1 MSDRDEPPPSLP
13 LRPVL
18 GTDPLRLIVIILAI
32 ALVTG
37 LPFALK
43 AGAEFFLPLT
53 AALVISIVLVP
64 GLEWLERRGLPS
76 PIASLLCVTGFV
88 LLVNG
93 ALALIIVPA
102 SDWFI
107 KLPERL
113 PRIRD
118 NLAPLIDAWVSLQR
132 FVDEALQ
139 VFASNT
145 AAQAQAIAVQ
155 MPGSILDYLALSAPA
170 AAVQM
175 VFALLFVFFFLAGWS
190 RMRKA
195 AIGSSSN
202 YDAALATSRTI
213 RSVVEATSAYMT
225 TIIIINSCL
234 GLAVGLLLWL
244 IGMPSP
250 WMWGGIV
257 AICNFIPYVGP
268 LVAAML
274 LALGGLMTFD
284 SVPLALLPAALQIGL
299 HLIEANFLTPLV
311 LGRRLTIN
319 PLLILVSLSFWG
331 WIWGAPGAFL
341 AVPLLIV
348 IQTVIQSLRHHDA

>member
-1 MSDRDEPPPSLP
+1 
-13 LRPVL
+13 
-18 GTDPLRLIVIILAI
+18 
-32 ALVTG
+32 
-37 LPFALK
+37 
-43 AGAEFFLPLT
+43 
-53 AALVISIVLVP
+53 
-64 GLEWLERRGLPS
+64 
-76 PIASLLCVTGFV
+76 
-88 LLVNG
+88 
-93 ALALIIVPA
+93 
-102 SDWFI
+102 
-107 KLPERL
+107 
-113 PRIRD
+113 
-118 NLAPLIDAWVSLQR
+118 
-132 FVDEALQ
+132 
-139 VFASNT
+139 
-145 AAQAQAIAVQ
+145 

-250 WMWGGIV
+250 WMWGDIV

-274 LALGGLMTFD
+274 LAL
-284 SVPLALLPAALQIGL
+284 LPAALQIGL
-299 HLIEANFLTPLV
+299 RLIEANFLTPLV

>member
-64 GLEWLERRGLPS
+64 GLAWLERRGLPS

-155 MPGSILDYLALSAPA
+155 TPGSILDYLALSAP
-170 AAVQM
+170 
-175 VFALLFVFFFLAGWS
+175 
-190 RMRKA
+190 
-195 AIGSSSN
+195 
-202 YDAALATSRTI
+202 
-213 RSVVEATSAYMT
+213 
-225 TIIIINSCL
+225 
-234 GLAVGLLLWL
+234 
-244 IGMPSP
+244 
-250 WMWGGIV
+250 
-257 AICNFIPYVGP
+257 
-268 LVAAML
+268 
-274 LALGGLMTFD
+274 
-284 SVPLALLPAALQIGL
+284 
-299 HLIEANFLTPLV
+299 FLTPLV

-348 IQTVIQSLRHHDA
+348 IQTIIQSLRHHDA

>member
-1 MSDRDEPPPSLP
+1 MFHQF
-13 LRPVL
+13 RPC
-18 GTDPLRLIVIILAI
+18 
-32 ALVTG
+32 
-37 LPFALK
+37 
-43 AGAEFFLPLT
+43 
-53 AALVISIVLVP
+53 
-64 GLEWLERRGLPS
+64 
-76 PIASLLCVTGFV
+76 CVTGGKFANNGKESVNHFWQFFACV
-88 LLVNG
+88 LSATPCVICADDG
-93 ALALIIVPA
+93 AA

-250 WMWGGIV
+250 WMWGDIV

-274 LALGGLMTFD
+274 LAL
-284 SVPLALLPAALQIGL
+284 LPAALQIGL
-299 HLIEANFLTPLV
+299 RLIEANFLTPLV